1 MEEQNEQQQQQQQ
14 RRRHQLDSASRS
26 AQDMMDSMLETEDR
40 AVGSAAATAVTT
52 NNESSRT
59 GVTDVVAPD
68 QVSSNIEEAQR
79 SDVPNSKD
87 ASNTGTVA
95 LPTFSVRGDDQP
107 TKSNENSDDDQQLH
121 WPTEH
126 KEHTDRK
133 STAVRARGDDQPTKS
148 DENLDDEQ
156 QLHRPT
162 EHKEHT
168 DRKSTAVIEAGHGSL
183 LPPSYSSV
191 LVKAQQQRQ
200 EDIAERR
207 LRHTSDESLHSHNE
221 SIIAEGLD
229 VEEQKEEQQPV
240 WRQRDLVNVNDEEQQ
255 RRQAEFAARRRRHDS
270 DDSLQAHYDAIFA
283 AARQQK

>member
-1 MEEQNEQQQQQQQ
+1 MEEQNEQQQQQQRQ
-14 RRRHQLDSASRS
+14 RRHQLDSASRS

-107 TKSNENSDDDQQLH
+107 TKS
-121 WPTEH
+121 
-126 KEHTDRK
+126 
-133 STAVRARGDDQPTKS
+133 

-183 LPPSYSSV
+183 LPPSSSSV